1 MRIYTTYGIAI
12 DVQIGGRDGKG
23 NAYPSAHCV
32 HDGSI
37 FYLPISWMPEE
48 KVMLAV
54 AHWAGS
60 EGHSLSRP
68 LGFKGF
74 PHNNSGDVHALTA
87 KLLLEKDDISS
98 EERRLGKKI
107 NFGVIY
113 GMGTER
119 IHNYLSE

>member
-1 MRIYTTYGIAI
+1 MRIYTT
-12 DVQIGGRDGKG
+12 
-23 NAYPSAHCV
+23 
-32 HDGSI
+32 
-37 FYLPISWMPEE
+37 
-48 KVMLAV
+48 
-54 AHWAGS
+54 
-60 EGHSLSRP
+60 SRP

-74 PHNNSGDVHALTA
+74 PHKNNDDIHALTA

-113 GMGTER
+113 GMGTEG